1 MGLTT
6 AIHIALVALRRNLL
20 RTMLTMLGMII
31 GVAAVIAI
39 VALGRGAEDS
49 IEANIKAAGT
59 NMIIVSAGNWTQGG
73 VRLGMGASSKLTP
86 GDAAAIRT
94 QVGGVQYVA
103 PGVQT
108 HKQVIV
114 GGQNWSTSV
123 QGTGPDLPNIRNW
136 PLQYGDF
143 FSAIDVNADAR
154 VAVLGS
160 LVRDQLYGAD
170 VNPIGTT
177 VRIGTEP
184 FKVVGVLTSKGE
196 SSGSQDQDDVVF
208 VPYTTAQKKLMGVT
222 YLNNITLSAATAA
235 QVPAITE
242 DASEVLRR
250 RHKIGPGDTDDF
262 RVRNMEEIADVRSEA
277 TQTMTSFLA
286 SIGAVSL
293 LVGGI
298 GIMNIML
305 VSVTERTHEIGIR
318 VAIGAR
324 GRDVR
329 RQFLIEA
336 LMIGV
341 AGGVLGILTG
351 IGASR
356 IFTDVFAWP
365 TDVSTG
371 AMLVA
376 VGFAGAIGVFFGWYP
391 ATKAAA
397 LDPIEALRFDG

>member
-1 MGLTT
+1 MGLVT
-6 AIHIALVALRRNLL
+6 AIQIALVALRRNLL

-31 GVAAVIAI
+31 GVAAVISI
-39 VALGRGAEDS
+39 VALGRGAQDQ
-49 IEANIKAAGT
+49 IEANIKATGT
-59 NMIIVSAGNWTQGG
+59 NMVIVSAGNWTQGG
-73 VRLGMGASSKLTP
+73 VRLGMGASSKLTAA
-86 GDAAAIRT
+86 DADAIRA
-94 QVGGVQYVA
+94 QVAGAQYVTSDLH
-103 PGVQT
+103 T

-114 GGQNWSTSV
+114 DGQNWATSIN
-123 QGTGPDLPNIRNW
+123 GTDIDFLKIREW
-136 PLQYGDF
+136 PLESGAF
-143 FSAIDVNADAR
+143 FTRADVQSDAR

-160 LVRDQLYGAD
+160 FVRDTLYGPGIDA
-170 VNPIGTT
+170 VGTMI
-177 VRIGTEP
+177 RIGTEP

-196 SSGSQDQDDVVF
+196 TSSWQDQDDVIY
-208 VPYTTAQKKLMGVT
+208 VPYTTVQKKLMGVT
-222 YLNNITLSAATAA
+222 YLNDITISATTEGQVQSVTAAAT
-235 QVPAITE
+235 
-242 DASEVLRR
+242 DVLRR
-250 RHKIGPGDTDDF
+250 RHKIVPGDPDDF
-262 RVRNMEEIADVRSEA
+262 RVRNMEEIADVRTEA

-336 LMIGV
+336 LIIGV

-356 IFTDVFAWP
+356 IFTDVFSWP
-365 TDVSTG
+365 TDVSTS

-397 LDPIEALRFDG
+397 LDPIEALRFDA

>member
-1 MGLTT
+1 M
-6 AIHIALVALRRNLL
+6 HIALIALRRNLL

-31 GVAAVIAI
+31 GVAAVISI
-39 VALGRGAEDS
+39 VALGRGAQDQ

-73 VRLGMGASSKLTP
+73 VRLGMGASSKLTAD
-86 GDAAAIRT
+86 DADAIRA
-94 QVGGVQYVA
+94 QVAGAQYVTA
-103 PGVQT
+103 DLHT

-114 GGQNWSTSV
+114 GGQNWATSIN
-123 QGTGPDLPNIRNW
+123 GTDIDYPRIRDW
-136 PLQYGDF
+136 PLESGAF
-143 FSAIDVNADAR
+143 FTRADVQSDAR

-160 LVRDQLYGAD
+160 FVRDTLYGPGVDA
-170 VNPIGTT
+170 VGTT
-177 VRIGTEP
+177 IRIGSEP

-196 SSGSQDQDDVVF
+196 TSSWQDQDDVVY
-208 VPYTTAQKKLMGVT
+208 VPYTTVQKKLMGVT
-222 YLNNITLSAATAA
+222 YLNDITISATTEGQVDSVTAAAT
-235 QVPAITE
+235 
-242 DASEVLRR
+242 DVLRR
-250 RHKIGPGDTDDF
+250 RHKIVPGDPDDF
-262 RVRNMEEIADVRSEA
+262 RVRNMEEIADVRTEA

-336 LMIGV
+336 LIIGV
-341 AGGVLGILTG
+341 AGGVLGILMG

-356 IFTDVFAWP
+356 IFTDVFSWP
-365 TDVSTG
+365 TDVSAS
-371 AMLVA
+371 AMMIA

-397 LDPIEALRFDG
+397 LDPIEALRFD